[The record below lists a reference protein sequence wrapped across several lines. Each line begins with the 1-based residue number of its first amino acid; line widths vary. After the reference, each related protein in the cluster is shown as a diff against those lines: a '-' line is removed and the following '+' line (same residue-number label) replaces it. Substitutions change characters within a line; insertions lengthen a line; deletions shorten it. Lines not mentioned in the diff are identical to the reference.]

1 MSDSQDEYIKVVL
14 LGESG
19 VGKTNLINILTGGEF
34 NENEKLTMASSFLLK
49 KIKVNDKEYTIQI
62 WDTIG
67 HEKLRTLTKLFYTN
81 SKIVI
86 FVYDISVKAS
96 FEALK
101 DYWINDVEQKLG
113 KDIIKGVVGNKIDLF
128 LNQQVS
134 QEEGQEYAESIGA
147 QFLETSAKS
156 DNPKKFEDFLI
167 NLFEQFL
174 NKNVAN
180 PSGPKTLRKTK
191 SIYLN
196 RKDSVSINTR
206 KKCC

>member
-34 NENEKLTMASSFLLK
+34 NENETLTMASSFLLK

-147 QFLETSAKS
+147 QFLEISAKS
-156 DNPKKFEDFLI
+156 DNPKKFEDFLT

-174 NKNVAN
+174 KKNVAN